1 MKIGE
6 LLLKA
11 ALINLGQLQVALM
24 EKDIYSHLRLGEIL
38 VLHGWLSQKTVDFFA
53 EEWPRLI
60 QDKEKHPIG
69 FYLKKAGLLTEEQ
82 IQQILKEQ
90 WQIGYR
96 FGALAVL
103 NGWVKQE
110 TVNFFLQYV
119 NPAALQES
127 SRIERAR
134 RENPGKSKGSSQLP
148 SLKPV
153 HQQLKQEWIDP
164 EDLAEFDLH
173 FDENQWLTPTETPQ
187 RHPIKT
193 RMRGQPMR
201 G

>member
-173 FDENQWLTPTETPQ
+173 FDENQWLIPTETPQ